1 MYKLTRSPFTLAATT
16 VSDLNLTSLYWSPP
30 ELVGPIP
37 NNTKIVCHGDRTTT
51 TFTSLKNASLGYSG
65 NYTLTAANG
74 RGQSSSY
81 IDVEVLT
88 GMANQG

>member
-1 MYKLTRSPFTLAATT
+1 MYKLNTIPFTLAATI

-30 ELVGPIP
+30 EFVDPIP
-37 NNTKIVCHGDRTTT
+37 NNIKIVRHGDRTTT